1 VLQLPPYTL
10 LLQSLLLQGIG
21 YYKPLTQ
28 FSKGEY
34 PGANQLQDD
43 LAIIAGKLGY
53 APKTNGASIATATPM
68 PATVS
73 GATANSIAFGVVQK
87 AGEPEFFKFQAAA
100 GPATVK
106 SQLTPSF
113 TNAMGGV
120 DNRADLDMR
129 VTVTDASG
137 AVIAT
142 LNPPSFDNANTL
154 EVAESAINI
163 PAAGVY
169 YVAVAG
175 AGSGDPKS
183 GGYSDYGESC
193 CCLLLLLL
201 LLVVLFAFSALHVLG
216 AGTCNDRYILLLMS
230 PCLCTCSRR
239 LIAQGLHRHTLLPSL
254 VMCPDPSL
262 LALLSSPGLCCRVP
276 WAFCSVPDLPS
287 PPRRS

>member
-1 VLQLPPYTL
+1 MASPAVLQLPPYTL
-10 LLQSLLLQGIG
+10 LLLSLLLQGIG

-73 GATANSIAFGVVQK
+73 GATASSIAYGAVQK

-169 YVAVAG
+169 YLAVAG

-183 GGYSDYGESC
+183 GGYSDYGES
-193 CCLLLLLL
+193 LLLLPAVAAWCWCLL
-201 LLVVLFAFSALHVLG
+201 SVHCTCLVLLVHAFTVTSCSSSHRVCAYAAAG
-216 AGTCNDRYILLLMS
+216 AS
-230 PCLCTCSRR
+230 PKVCTNTHYS
-239 LIAQGLHRHTLLPSL
+239 HPS
-254 VMCPDPSL
+254 
-262 LALLSSPGLCCRVP
+262 
-276 WAFCSVPDLPS
+276 
-287 PPRRS
+287 